1 MELKGEVTTGLGKGK
16 YYMSKE
22 VYQKV
27 FDDKLGFKPF
37 PGTLNLKV
45 EEEEREKFEE
55 NSKTLEIRD
64 VYEDGERLSN
74 VDVSPCKIEG
84 VECGLLNLEFTD
96 HPYSIAEVVAPIE
109 LREKFNL
116 EDGDKVKLRYE
127 K

>member
-1 MELKGEVTTGLGKGK
+1 MNLEGELTSGLGKGK

-27 FDDKLGFKPF
+27 FNRKLGFRPF

-45 EEEEREKFEE
+45 DEEERKKFEE
-55 NSKTLEIRD
+55 DSETIEIRD

-74 VDVSPCKIEG
+74 VDVTPCKIG
-84 VECGLLNLEFTD
+84 DVECGLMNLEITD
-96 HPYSIAEVVAPIE
+96 HEFCTAEVIAPVE

-116 EDGDKVKLRYE
+116 EDGDKVILVR
-127 K
+127 

>member
-1 MELKGEVTTGLGKGK
+1 MELKGEVKSGLGKGR
-16 YYMSKE
+16 YYMSKD

-27 FDDKLGFKPF
+27 FDDKLSFKPF

-45 EEEEREKFEE
+45 DEKAREQFEERKE
-55 NSKTLEIRD
+55 TLEIRE

-74 VDVSPCKIEG
+74 VDVTPCKIEG

-127 K
+127 E

>member
-1 MELKGEVTTGLGKGK
+1 MELKGEVTSGLGKGK
-16 YYMSKE
+16 YYMSKD

-27 FDDKLGFKPF
+27 FDEKLGFKPF
-37 PGTLNLKV
+37 SGTLNLKV
-45 EEEEREKFEE
+45 DEEAREEFEE
-55 NSKTLEIRD
+55 GKETLEIRE

-74 VDVSPCKIEG
+74 VDVIPCKIKD

-127 K
+127 E